1 MCTLKRVLFPCPNV
15 RRYMLNSSTEYL
27 RRPQNMAKSGDAK
40 VRISSLSI
48 ATYSAFVAYL
58 ALDSSCNMIL
68 G

>member
-1 MCTLKRVLFPCPNV
+1 
-15 RRYMLNSSTEYL
+15 
-27 RRPQNMAKSGDAK
+27 MAKSGDAK